1 MDGLKKKGGR
11 ESKKRERRERK
22 KKRDKRSD
30 VLQGIKKR
38 GKRKAEIKCNWKW
51 EIIEKGVKT

>member
-38 GKRKAEIKCNWKW
+38 GKRKAEIKCNWK
-51 EIIEKGVKT
+51 